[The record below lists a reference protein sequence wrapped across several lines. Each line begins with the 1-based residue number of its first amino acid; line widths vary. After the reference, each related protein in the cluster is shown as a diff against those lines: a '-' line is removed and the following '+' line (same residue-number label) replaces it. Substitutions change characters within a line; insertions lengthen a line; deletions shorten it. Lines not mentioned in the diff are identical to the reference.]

1 MPDIE
6 QGMRT
11 RIANFLPKALERALT
26 SYKMIASANHP
37 IDKETKDYD
46 FVGAKKQQDA
56 CKVAI
61 AHVELLLKLAHY
73 AKLPDKKGKGNNDV
87 TQDMLQTMLETAKT
101 EVTTFNQ
108 TIVKIDE

>member
-6 QGMRT
+6 QGVRE

-26 SYKMIASANHP
+26 SYKMIASAKHP
-37 IDKETKDYD
+37 IDKETKGYD

-73 AKLPDKKGKGNNDV
+73 AKLAEGKGNCSGDV
-87 TQDMLQTMLETAKT
+87 TQDMLQTMLEAATS
-101 EVTTFNQ
+101 EVSAFNQ
-108 TIVKIDE
+108 TVAKFDE